1 MVLKTAAKVNII
13 LKIVGKSG
21 GFHGLYSVV
30 CLIDLLDKIEFINS
44 AVGDIE
50 VESKLNLREDDI
62 AFKAVMLC
70 REYAHKGQGIKI
82 KIEKQIPVG
91 AGLGGASSD
100 AAAVIMA
107 LNEIWNLDL
116 SKRQINNI
124 ALRCGSDVPLFFEN
138 SGFVLIEGQ
147 GEKVTSLA
155 LDCRLYFILIY
166 PNANVSTKFAYM
178 WFDQLTT
185 VEIDT
190 IKPLPDIVDFQVLS
204 RFAVNDLEKPVSCN
218 VFGVKDALLDMR
230 STAEGNPV
238 FMTGSGSS
246 VVAMF
251 ENEREREDC
260 LSRLKVRAGWSYYK
274 ADSIENPLFG
284 I

>member
-1 MVLKTAAKVNII
+1 MVLKTAAKINII

-21 GFHGLYSVV
+21 GFHSLYSVV

-44 AVGDIE
+44 AAGDIE
-50 VESKLNLREDDI
+50 VESKLNLREDDLV
-62 AFKAVMLC
+62 FKAGMLC
-70 REYAHKGQGIKI
+70 REYAHQGKGIKI

-107 LNEIWNLDL
+107 LNELWNLDL
-116 SKRQINNI
+116 SRLQMNNI
-124 ALRCGSDVPLFFEN
+124 ALRCGSDAPLFLEN

-155 LDCRLYFILIY
+155 LNCRLYFILVY

-185 VEIDT
+185 AEIDT
-190 IKPLPDIVDFQVLS
+190 IKPLPDIVNFQALS

-218 VFGVKDALLDMR
+218 VFGVKDALIDMR